1 LPQINADGNRFIFL
15 HRESKDYCNYLI
27 LRVYLCNLWLS
38 DLLCGSLLSGENM
51 KKIVVLAKQVP
62 DTANITGQ
70 AMKED
75 GTVNRGKLPAIFN
88 PEDLNGLQ
96 MALDIKEKIEAE
108 VHVVTMGP
116 ARAVEILKQ
125 SLYLGADKVYLIS
138 DKKFAGADTL
148 ATSYVLSEAVK
159 KIGDVDLVI
168 AGRQAIDGDTAQV
181 GPQVAD
187 KIGFNQITYVSKLKK
202 VTTDFIIVERDG
214 EVQTEE
220 IKSRFPLLLTVTEE
234 ANEPGYS
241 NCLRM
246 HRYFKCDIAE
256 NFSPEELKAAKE
268 RKLVIPVFNTK
279 NMNLDLEKCG
289 LDGSPTKVKKI
300 KSITLAG
307 GDLEMFNADDSGV
320 KMLIDDIMK
329 EYTEAN

>member
-1 LPQINADGNRFIFL
+1 
-15 HRESKDYCNYLI
+15 
-27 LRVYLCNLWLS
+27 
-38 DLLCGSLLSGENM
+38 M

-96 MALDIKEKIEAE
+96 MALDIKAKIGAE

-116 ARAVEILKQ
+116 PRAVEILKH
-125 SLYLGADKVYLIS
+125 SLYLGADKVVLIS
-138 DKKFAGADTL
+138 DGKFAGADTL

-159 KIGDVDLVI
+159 KIGKVDMVI

-187 KIGFNQITYVSKLKK
+187 KVGFNQLTYVSKLKEI
-202 VTTDFIIVERDG
+202 TDDYVIVERDG

-220 IKSRFPLLLTVTEE
+220 IKSQFPVLLTVTEE
-234 ANEPGYS
+234 ANEPGYP
-241 NCLRM
+241 NCLNM
-246 HRYFKCDIAE
+246 HHYFKCDIEE
-256 NFSPEELKAAKE
+256 NFSPDELEQARAKG
-268 RKLVIPVFNTK
+268 LIIPVFNAN
-279 NMNLDLEKCG
+279 NMGLELEKCG
-289 LDGSPTKVKKI
+289 LGGSPTKVKKI
-300 KSITLAG
+300 KSITLTG
-307 GDLEMFNADDSGV
+307 GDLEMFNADDSGI
-320 KMLIDDIMK
+320 KMLINDIMK

>member
-1 LPQINADGNRFIFL
+1 
-15 HRESKDYCNYLI
+15 
-27 LRVYLCNLWLS
+27 
-38 DLLCGSLLSGENM
+38 M

-75 GTVNRGKLPAIFN
+75 GTVNRAKLPAIFN

-96 MALDIKEKIEAE
+96 MALDIKSKIGAE
-108 VHVVTMGP
+108 VHVITMGP
-116 ARAVEILKQ
+116 PRATEILKH
-125 SLYLGADKVYLIS
+125 SLYLGADKVYLVS
-138 DKKFAGADTL
+138 DMKFAGADTL

-159 KIGDVDLVI
+159 KIGNVDMVI

-187 KIGFNQITYVSKLKK
+187 KVGFNLITYVSKLKE
-202 VTTDFIIVERDG
+202 VTDDFVIVERDG

-220 IKSRFPLLLTVTEE
+220 IKSHYPLLLTVCEE
-234 ANEPGYS
+234 ANEPGYP
-241 NCLRM
+241 NCTNIRN
-246 HRYFKCDIAE
+246 YFKADIAE
-256 NFSPEELKAAKE
+256 NFSPEERLKAELKG
-268 RKLVIPVFNTK
+268 LVIPLFNAE
-279 NMNLDLEKCG
+279 NMELDVEKCG
-289 LDGSPTKVKKI
+289 LSGSPTKVKKI
-300 KSITLAG
+300 KSITLTG
-307 GDLEMFNADDSGV
+307 GDLEMFNADNTGI

>member
-1 LPQINADGNRFIFL
+1 MW
-15 HRESKDYCNYLI
+15 LI
-27 LRVYLCNLWLS
+27 
-38 DLLCGSLLSGENM
+38 LSGEIM

-96 MALDIKEKIEAE
+96 MALDIKSKIGAE

-116 ARAVEILKQ
+116 PRAVEILKH
-125 SLYLGADKVYLIS
+125 SLYLGADKVYLVS
-138 DKKFAGADTL
+138 DMKFAGADTL

-159 KIGDVDLVI
+159 KIGNVDMVI

-187 KIGFNQITYVSKLKK
+187 KVGFNQITYVSKLND
-202 VTTDFIIVERDG
+202 VTEDYVIVERDG

-220 IKSRFPLLLTVTEE
+220 IKSQFPVLLTVTEE
-234 ANEPGYS
+234 ANTPGYPS
-241 NCLRM
+241 CVQMRN
-246 HRYFKCDIAE
+246 YFKAEIAA
-256 NFSPEELKAAKE
+256 NIPAEELENAEANG
-268 RKLVIPVFNTK
+268 LVIPVFNAE
-279 NMNLDLEKCG
+279 NMGLNIEQCG
-289 LDGSPTKVKKI
+289 LGGSPTKVKKI
-300 KSITLAG
+300 KSITLVG
-307 GDLEMFNADDSGV
+307 GDLEMFEADDSGI
-320 KMLIDDIMK
+320 KLLINDIMK

>member
-1 LPQINADGNRFIFL
+1 
-15 HRESKDYCNYLI
+15 
-27 LRVYLCNLWLS
+27 
-38 DLLCGSLLSGENM
+38 M

-108 VHVVTMGP
+108 IHVITMGP
-116 ARAVEILKQ
+116 ARAVEILKH
-125 SLYLGADKVYLIS
+125 SLYLGADKVVLVS
-138 DKKFAGADTL
+138 DRKFAGADTL
-148 ATSYVLSEAVK
+148 ATSYVLSEAIK
-159 KIGDVDLVI
+159 KIGDIDIVI

-187 KIGFNQITYVSKLKK
+187 KIGFNQITYVSKLKDISN
-202 VTTDFIIVERDG
+202 DFIIVERDG

-220 IKSRFPLLLTVTEE
+220 IKSQFPVLLTVTEE
-234 ANEPGYS
+234 ANEPGYP
-241 NCLRM
+241 NCTNMRN
-246 HRYFKCDIAE
+246 YFKSDISDNFTDE
-256 NFSPEELKAAKE
+256 NLKKAKE
-268 RKLVIPVFNTK
+268 KGLVIPVFDADFLG
-279 NMNLDLEKCG
+279 LDLEKCG
-289 LDGSPTKVKKI
+289 LNGSPTKVKKI
-300 KSITLAG
+300 KSITLTG
-307 GDLEMFNADDSGV
+307 GDLEMFDANDAGV
-320 KMLIDDIMK
+320 KLLINDIMK